1 MEFTKGAKELIEKNL
16 KEIMELMTLSQA
28 DKAEIEKELRSNF
41 YEGSE
46 ANAKERGAA
55 AIAEE
60 DVMKAFYEQGSP
72 KEICAEYM
80 RSYGAGLKR
89 AGFWWRSL
97 AYIIDII
104 VIGICIGII
113 ASPFILISLVAQ
125 SMDKSTTLDVL
136 IVFMNMV
143 IGLISFG
150 ILICYF
156 VIMEGMYSRTI
167 GKYITGLK
175 TIKANGL
182 PLDYKDAL
190 LRNVPKFFGNFIII
204 DALIM
209 VIFFGKE
216 KQRAFDKVADTIV
229 VHVRG

>member
-46 ANAKERGAA
+46 ANAKARSAA
-55 AIAEE
+55 VIAEE

-72 KEICAEYM
+72 KEISSEYM
-80 RSYGAGLKR
+80 RAYGAGLKR

-97 AYIIDII
+97 AYIIDMI
-104 VIGICIGII
+104 VIGICVGII
-113 ASPFILISLVAQ
+113 ASPFWVISLVAQ
-125 SMDKSTTLDVL
+125 SMDQTPPLSAL
-136 IVFMNMV
+136 IIVMNMIV
-143 IGLISFG
+143 GLVTFG

-156 VIMEGMYSRTI
+156 VIMEGMFGRTV

-175 TIKANGL
+175 TIKAEGMAV
-182 PLDYKDAL
+182 DYKDAV
-190 LRNVPKFFGNFIII
+190 LRNIPKFFGNFVLI

-209 VIFFGKE
+209 VFFFGKE